1 MIDYIK
7 ESNNKAQNRNEYMLF
22 NVPVYVINKFPS
34 NININNIL
42 DKVKDIISINYLNG
56 LDAIYVG
63 DFKDLNRRDIQSML
77 KDGAIW
83 ISSNNIKNVI
93 TEPLVVENIIHE
105 IAHLLE
111 DRFQPQIYGD
121 GKLEREYESKKN
133 RLLQILKADGYDV
146 SLNLFFSDDMLKEFD
161 SFLYREVGY
170 DKLSLLTAGLF
181 LSPYSITTIREYFA
195 SGMIDYL
202 LDDGVHLSEISP
214 ILYRKIFQTVEKLNN
229 EI

>member
-7 ESNNKAQNRNEYMLF
+7 ESNKKAQNRNEYMLF
-22 NVPVYVINKFPS
+22 NVPVYVINKFPN
-34 NININNIL
+34 NIEINNIL
-42 DKVKDIISINYLNG
+42 NTVKDIINKNYLDG
-56 LDAIYVG
+56 LEAIYIG

-111 DRFQPQIYGD
+111 EKFQSQIYGD
-121 GKLEREYESKKN
+121 GRLENEYNSKKN
-133 RLLQILKADGYDV
+133 RLFQILKNDGYDI
-146 SLNLFFSDDMLKEFD
+146 SLDLFFSDDMLKEFD
-161 SFLYREVGY
+161 HFLHKQVGY
-170 DKLSLLTAGLF
+170 DKISILTAGLF
-181 LSPYSITTIREYFA
+181 LSPYSVTTIREYFA
-195 SGMIDYL
+195 SGMLSYL
-202 LDDGVHLSEISP
+202 LDESDHLDEISP
-214 ILYRKIFQTVEKLNN
+214 ILSEKIVKVMENLRN